1 MLQQTAYA
9 PGARVL
15 IRDEEWMIRRVQ
27 PARAGSALHVLGL
40 SELVRNQEALFLTEL
55 DEVEVLRAEE
65 TTLVP
70 DDSPG
75 HRQARLYLEA
85 LLRRTPPTDDRLVI
99 GHRAAVRRTP
109 YQWDPAA
116 QALRQLRPR
125 ILMADGVGLGKT
137 IEVGVLLSE
146 LIRRGRGQRILVVAL
161 KSILAQ
167 FQAELWAR
175 FTIPLV
181 RLDSVGIQRV
191 QAKIPTNQ
199 NPFHYF
205 DKVIVSIDTLKK
217 QEKYRR
223 YLDDCHW
230 DAIVIDEC
238 QNVAVRGA
246 KRSRRAALARIL
258 ARNTDALLLTSA
270 TPHDGRSESFAS
282 LIRLLEPTAI
292 ADVDSF
298 SKDDIG
304 DLFIRR
310 FQKDVRHAALGQFF
324 ERDAAPLV
332 HDASPAEDQ
341 ALKTIDTATFRTI
354 GRTGNTGALFQTV
367 LRKAWLSSPAA
378 CVSTVNERL
387 KRLDRKEEKDAVD
400 PDALAH
406 DRNQLRSIKAACARV
421 TPDQQSKL
429 QALLRFL
436 EGLGYAPGSPGE
448 RVVIFSERIDTLDFL
463 AKQLATH
470 FKLGITERW
479 KKDATWKR
487 APVARFHGGLPDQE
501 QYALI
506 QDFSNKNGTVR
517 LLLGSDAASEGLNLH
532 HACNHLLHYDIPWS
546 LITLEQR
553 NGRIDRYGQD
563 ATPTIRYLLTR
574 PADSSL
580 RSDFDILER
589 LTVKADQAAK
599 NLGDVAWQ
607 MNLHDPVQE
616 EARITR
622 AIEDREDP
630 DAPFE
635 PHHAASEDPEGDEDD
650 VDDWLAD
657 VLAGGGDDQPEAQTR
672 DPATL
677 FDDDLQY
684 ARHAFSQLG
693 LDGQGAHVDWFD
705 ELDGFRLRMPDD
717 LRFRYE
723 YLPPELRRGKEG
735 ELRLTTS
742 RDQVMSAYDQAR
754 DTQDGWPEW
763 ELFWEQ
769 HPVAEWLNDRVLA
782 TFRRHEAPVLEVG
795 SGLEPGEAAYVF
807 QSTLSNQR
815 SQPVLVDWSA
825 VRRQPLGTL
834 VRVPF
839 EPLAASAGL
848 GAPLANRG
856 LTLDTKPLDADLPR
870 AVDTIRTHLAH
881 ARTAY
886 ERDAAVRLRPEVRKL
901 RDWRSRSKDRLDQV
915 QETMLIQRSDRLR
928 ELEREREEIDAIY
941 QARQSWIESTIRVA
955 PTPYIRLAAV
965 LVRPA

>member
-1 MLQQTAYA
+1 MIGQSTFA

-27 PARAGSALHVLGL
+27 GARAGSALHVVGL

-55 DEVEVLRAEE
+55 DDVEILRAED
-65 TTLVP
+65 TKLVR
-70 DDSPG
+70 DDSHG

-85 LLRRTPPTDDRLVI
+85 LLRRTPPTDSRLVI
-99 GHRAAVRRTP
+99 GHRAAVKRSP

-137 IEVGVLLSE
+137 IEVGILLSE

-191 QAKIPTNQ
+191 QTKIPSNQ

-217 QEKYRR
+217 QEKYRQ

-238 QNVAVRGA
+238 QNVAERGA

-258 ARNTDALLLTSA
+258 ARNSDALILTSA
-270 TPHDGRSESFAS
+270 TPHDGKADSFAS

-292 ADVDSF
+292 ANVDHF
-298 SKDDIG
+298 DKADIG
-304 DLFIRR
+304 ELFIRR

-324 ERDAAPLV
+324 ERDARALDC
-332 HDASPAEDQ
+332 DATAEEDA
-341 ALKTIDTATFRTI
+341 ALETIETSSFKTI
-354 GRTGNTGALFQTV
+354 GRTGDTGALFQTV
-367 LRKAWLSSPAA
+367 IRKAWLSSPAA
-378 CVSTVNERL
+378 CTSTIDERL
-387 KRLDRKEEKDAVD
+387 KRLAAKEEREPGKLD
-400 PDALAH
+400 PAALAH
-406 DRNQLRSIKAACARV
+406 DRAVLSEIRAAVARV
-421 TPDQQSKL
+421 TPAHQSKL
-429 QALLRFL
+429 QALFGFL
-436 EGLGYAPGSPGE
+436 EGLGYRRGVADQ
-448 RVVIFSERIDTLDFL
+448 RVVLFSERLDTLAFL
-463 AKQLATH
+463 AEQLA
-470 FKLGITERW
+470 ERFGLATTAPW
-479 KKDATWKR
+479 KSNAKTWSR
-487 APVARFHGGLPDQE
+487 GPIARFHGGMPDQE

-506 QDFSNKNGTVR
+506 QEFSNKNGLIR

-532 HACNHLLHYDIPWS
+532 HACHHLIHYDIPWS

-563 ATPTIRYLLTR
+563 HEPTIRYLLTR
-574 PADSSL
+574 PGDPAL
-580 RSDFDILER
+580 RGDHQILSR
-589 LTVKADQAAK
+589 LTQKADQASK

-607 MNLHDPVQE
+607 MNLHDPTKE
-616 EARITR
+616 EARIVR
-622 AIEDREDP
+622 AIEEREDP
-630 DAPFE
+630 DAPFD
-635 PHHAASEDPEGDEDD
+635 DPSDDEG
-650 VDDWLAD
+650 DDWLAE
-657 VLAGGGDDQPEAQTR
+657 LLGDSSKSAQE
-672 DPATL
+672 PATTTDPTTL
-677 FDDDLQY
+677 FGDDLQY
-684 ARHAFSQLG
+684 AREAFVQLG

-705 ELDGFRLRMPDD
+705 DLDGFRLRMPED
-717 LRFRYE
+717 LRFRYA
-723 YLPPELRRGKEG
+723 YLPPELRRGRDG
-735 ELRLTTS
+735 EVRLTTN
-742 RDQVMSAYDQAR
+742 RDRVMDAYDTAR
-754 DTQDGWPEW
+754 DTEDGWPDW

-782 TFRRHEAPVLEVG
+782 SFRRHEAPVIEVAG
-795 SGLEPGEAAYVF
+795 GLQPGEVAWVF
-807 QSTLSNQR
+807 QSTLSNER

-825 VRRQPLGTL
+825 VRRAPGRSLA
-834 VRVPF
+834 REPF
-839 EPLAASAGL
+839 EDLARTAGL
-848 GAPLANRG
+848 AAPLANSGRAIDVDG
-856 LTLDTKPLDADLPR
+856 MAADLPR
-870 AVDTIRTHLAH
+870 AVDVVRSFLAT
-881 ARTAY
+881 ARSDH
-886 ERDAAVRLRPEVRKL
+886 ERAAVEDLRPAVRKL
-901 RDWRSRSKDRLDQV
+901 RDWRAASKDRLGQV
-915 QETMLIQRSDRLR
+915 QETMLIKRSDRVR
-928 ELEREREEIDAIY
+928 ELERERAEIDAVY
-941 QARQSWIESTIRVA
+941 SAREDWIRSTIRVA